1 MLLSALRLQPFH
13 VDVTYSAYCIAPFL
27 PSWLGNG
34 TSRRAIFIGGGVPGL
49 PGIVAG
55 DFIVVALSEELE
67 DRKAALPARNGSS
80 AVAGLAVHFVSSG
93 AEAAFAGRRRT
104 SQSH

>member
-1 MLLSALRLQPFH
+1 MLLSTLALQPFH
-13 VDVTYSAYCIAPFL
+13 VGVTYSAYCIAPFL
-27 PSWLGNG
+27 PSWLGSG

-49 PGIVAG
+49 PRIVAG

-80 AVAGLAVHFVSSG
+80 AVAGLAVHFISSG
-93 AEAAFAGRRRT
+93 AKQRLRGRRRT

>member
-1 MLLSALRLQPFH
+1 M
-13 VDVTYSAYCIAPFL
+13 
-27 PSWLGNG
+27 
-34 TSRRAIFIGGGVPGL
+34 GGGVPGL

-80 AVAGLAVHFVSSG
+80 ACAGLAVGGVSSCT
-93 AEAAFAGRRRT
+93 E
-104 SQSH
+104 

>member
-1 MLLSALRLQPFH
+1 M
-13 VDVTYSAYCIAPFL
+13 APFL

-34 TSRRAIFIGGGVPGL
+34 TSRRATFIGGGVPGL

-55 DFIVVALSEELE
+55 VFIVVALSEELE

-80 AVAGLAVHFVSSG
+80 AVAGLATHIC
-93 AEAAFAGRRRT
+93 
-104 SQSH
+104 